1 MTKLITI
8 HIRDPDKPMI
18 REYDPNNRDETL
30 SYIKYAARSL
40 GLADIPLEQLADA
53 MRALAEKNFFEDATT
68 KDAILEWADDI
79 QHLLKTAGYDQE
91 RQ

>member
-1 MTKLITI
+1 MNKLITI

-18 REYDPNNRDETL
+18 REYDPNNRDEVF
-30 SYIKYAARSL
+30 SYIRYAARSL
-40 GLADIPLEQLADA
+40 GLADIPLVSA
-53 MRALAEKNFFEDATT
+53 MRTLAEKNFFEDITT